1 MARSTRYS
9 CLARPNLL
17 LTEYRF
23 HIHYMEKRIR
33 KLRKNFDRDPTVGL
47 KVMAPSTLYSCL
59 SRPDLLFTEYR
70 FQIYYMEK
78 SLQKLM

>member
-47 KVMAPSTLYSCL
+47 KVIAPSTLYSCL